1 MFKGYWVLF
10 YTIEK
15 LVNAIGYNTYL
26 AVNFKKKTSP
36 ALNSSS
42 LLIYS
47 LIDYNIEYINI
58 PNVIET
64 FIRISFIIILCKFN
78 YEIKFK
84 DMLKSIAIYWIIIYQ
99 SIRIFSETVLIKLT
113 LSYTDIN
120 GIQIYTGE
128 TYISGEIHTLQI
140 LIFKSMLISLV
151 MLLYK
156 QYKDKTEVD
165 KSHIKFMVIP
175 IATNLICLL
184 LFFRNTALEKNND
197 ALNYLNSVMIP
208 LLIFISNVC
217 LFYLFDKSI
226 KSYKLKLENR
236 SLRDSIAKDYNY
248 YLEIQK
254 EQEKVRKINHDIKNH
269 MICIRA
275 MSEAKDEKLLD
286 YIDNIESKIIDF
298 NSSYNFNSGNMILD
312 SILSNKKSICVE
324 NNIKFDV
331 SVNFSKSDFIDMA
344 DVCSMFASLIDNAI
358 EANLNIYS
366 DNLEKEIVLKSAYIS
381 EVCVIKI
388 ENNKEN
394 QVLSKNSNFI
404 TTKKDKYA
412 HGIGLKN
419 VREIVNKYNGETVV
433 DYTETRFI
441 VKILIPLRK

>member
-208 LLIFISNVC
+208 LLIFI
-217 LFYLFDKSI
+217 
-226 KSYKLKLENR
+226 
-236 SLRDSIAKDYNY
+236 
-248 YLEIQK
+248 
-254 EQEKVRKINHDIKNH
+254 
-269 MICIRA
+269 
-275 MSEAKDEKLLD
+275 
-286 YIDNIESKIIDF
+286 
-298 NSSYNFNSGNMILD
+298 
-312 SILSNKKSICVE
+312 
-324 NNIKFDV
+324 
-331 SVNFSKSDFIDMA
+331 
-344 DVCSMFASLIDNAI
+344 
-358 EANLNIYS
+358 
-366 DNLEKEIVLKSAYIS
+366 
-381 EVCVIKI
+381 
-388 ENNKEN
+388 
-394 QVLSKNSNFI
+394 
-404 TTKKDKYA
+404 
-412 HGIGLKN
+412 
-419 VREIVNKYNGETVV
+419 
-433 DYTETRFI
+433 
-441 VKILIPLRK
+441 